1 MRMFLYS
8 PTSVYAM
15 DKAAVSNDG
24 LAEIELMQRAGA
36 RVWYEIS
43 ERWPALSKITVFAG
57 SGNNGGDAFVVA
69 NLAYQNG
76 VEVQFLSKGDLTKQ
90 SVTSA
95 HYRDVWQQSG
105 GVVEDWQGQ
114 AISGEVVV
122 DGLLGIGLAREL
134 DEDWQALIT
143 AINQSNAPKVAI
155 DIPSG
160 LNAETGIAKPCAV
173 EAVFTVTFIGRK
185 VGQVLAGGPDY
196 CGELIYDD
204 LGISSTT
211 RYSQTPA
218 LEVIDESNLNLPDKR
233 KTNSHKYSFGHVL
246 VVGGDRGMVGAASL
260 AAQAALRMGAGMVTV
275 LVHPDCVHSLS
286 ATPELMVQSWQ
297 EIDDKLASAN
307 VIVVGPGLG
316 QSDQAKV
323 CLEKLRGF
331 GKPMVVD
338 ASALTAEFVKSLSSS
353 EVVITPHPGEAA
365 KLLDVSNREIQADRL
380 LASEQLSQQFSV
392 VSVLKGSGSII
403 RKPDDS
409 VPAINLHGNPGMAS
423 AGMGDVLAGM
433 IGALLGQH
441 LSAFEAAQ
449 TAVYIHA
456 RCAEEFALDQD
467 ESGLIASDII
477 SLIPKLVKQ
486 IRNV

>member
-1 MRMFLYS
+1 
-8 PTSVYAM
+8 
-15 DKAAVSNDG
+15 
-24 LAEIELMQRAGA
+24 
-36 RVWYEIS
+36 
-43 ERWPALSKITVFAG
+43 
-57 SGNNGGDAFVVA
+57 
-69 NLAYQNG
+69 
-76 VEVQFLSKGDLTKQ
+76 
-90 SVTSA
+90 
-95 HYRDVWQQSG
+95 
-105 GVVEDWQGQ
+105 
-114 AISGEVVV
+114 
-122 DGLLGIGLAREL
+122 
-134 DEDWQALIT
+134 
-143 AINQSNAPKVAI
+143 
-155 DIPSG
+155 
-160 LNAETGIAKPCAV
+160 
-173 EAVFTVTFIGRK
+173 
-185 VGQVLAGGPDY
+185 
-196 CGELIYDD
+196 
-204 LGISSTT
+204 
-211 RYSQTPA
+211 
-218 LEVIDESNLNLPDKR
+218 
-233 KTNSHKYSFGHVL
+233 
-246 VVGGDRGMVGAASL
+246 
-260 AAQAALRMGAGMVTV
+260 
-275 LVHPDCVHSLS
+275 
-286 ATPELMVQSWQ
+286 
-297 EIDDKLASAN
+297 
-307 VIVVGPGLG
+307 
-316 QSDQAKV
+316 
-323 CLEKLRGF
+323 
-331 GKPMVVD
+331 MVVD